1 MRERVNF
8 ALVGKPTWS
17 QVRTTIGRDTRVGII
32 KVNMNVAPANAGR
45 FGLGHLGLI
54 FAVLLWAT
62 PAAAWNRGGH
72 LVTGALVYDELVK
85 ADAQLVAQTVVIL
98 KEHPSFSKWE
108 RDLDDAPAI
117 DRSKALLMLAAAF
130 PDDARIGQFKRYDR
144 PNWHYVNFAYTPGQP
159 LVDVQ
164 QTAPFNGKLLEALAS
179 NLATYKDTTA
189 SPADRAVALS
199 WVLHLAADLTQPL
212 HVTALVTEDLPDGD
226 RGGNRV
232 YVRGSER
239 AKNSVTLHKL
249 WDDGAT
255 GVGVKLAQAGNVAT
269 RLRREQPASAPL
281 RGAITDLIRSEASSS
296 YRIAVEHVYLNGALK
311 YVTSDDLD
319 APVLPT
325 GYTKRLKELS
335 DQQMLK
341 AAGLIAALLR

>member
-1 MRERVNF
+1 MRER
-8 ALVGKPTWS
+8 
-17 QVRTTIGRDTRVGII
+17 
-32 KVNMNVAPANAGR
+32 
-45 FGLGHLGLI
+45 
-54 FAVLLWAT
+54 
-62 PAAAWNRGGH
+62 
-72 LVTGALVYDELVK
+72 
-85 ADAQLVAQTVVIL
+85 
-98 KEHPSFSKWE
+98 
-108 RDLDDAPAI
+108 
-117 DRSKALLMLAAAF
+117 
-130 PDDARIGQFKRYDR
+130 
-144 PNWHYVNFAYTPGQP
+144 VNFAYTPGQP
-159 LVDVQ
+159 LVDVL

-179 NLATYKDTTA
+179 NLASYKDTTA
-189 SPADRAVALS
+189 SSADRAVALS
-199 WVLHLAADLTQPL
+199 WVLHLAGDLTQPL
-212 HVTALVTEDLPDGD
+212 HVTALVTKDLPDGD

-232 YVRGSER
+232 YVRGSAR

-269 RLRREQPASAPL
+269 RLRREHPASAPL
-281 RGAITDLIRSEASSS
+281 RGTVTDLIRSEASSS

-335 DQQMLK
+335 DQEMLK